1 MADDQ
6 VDVRIVDCD
15 VHLVPRSRDEL
26 LERMPEPW
34 RSRLGARRANATG
47 KATYASYE
55 KSKRA
60 DSHPPGG
67 GLPGSD
73 PAFVYR
79 QLFEEAKVDLAMLIP
94 EGRYTVDPELN
105 TVWCAAHNAW
115 LAASWLDAWNLG
127 GRFFGSICVSTDD
140 VPGAVRQI
148 EEWGPHPQFRQV
160 LIADVSDRPLGMPQ
174 FEPIWAAA
182 ARHRLPVAMH
192 FSGHGAAK
200 LGVSPVGTFQHHV
213 DYHSIAYPLVYSAH
227 LVSWICNGVFDR
239 HPDLRI
245 VFVEG
250 GFLWHR
256 PILARLARHWP
267 ALRGE
272 VQARRD
278 DPLDY
283 VREHVRFTSQPI
295 EETDDPAQVAALFRL
310 AEAERTLMFSSDY
323 PHYDFDEP
331 RRALP
336 RGVDAHLGQRVMAE
350 NARELYGLPAV
361 RAERSPEPAGR
372 GARPRAPALGA
383 SA

>member
-1 MADDQ
+1 M
-6 VDVRIVDCD
+6 
-15 VHLVPRSRDEL
+15 
-26 LERMPEPW
+26 
-34 RSRLGARRANATG
+34 
-47 KATYASYE
+47 
-55 KSKRA
+55 
-60 DSHPPGG
+60 
-67 GLPGSD
+67 
-73 PAFVYR
+73 
-79 QLFEEAKVDLAMLIP
+79 IP

-115 LAASWLDAWNLG
+115 LAETWLDAWNLG

-148 EEWGPHPQFRQV
+148 EEWGPHPQFRQLLDLRRQRPPAGHAAVRADLGGRRPATGCRSRCTSRGTAPSV
-160 LIADVSDRPLGMPQ
+160 L
-174 FEPIWAAA
+174 
-182 ARHRLPVAMH
+182 
-192 FSGHGAAK
+192 GASA
-200 LGVSPVGTFQHHV
+200 VGRYPHHV
-213 DYHSIAYPLVYSAH
+213 DYHSIAYPLAYAAH

-239 HPDLRI
+239 LPDFRV

-256 PILARLARHWP
+256 PMVARLARHWR

-278 DPLDY
+278 DPFDY

-295 EETDDPAQVAALFRL
+295 EETDDPAQVAALFRM

-336 RGVDAHLGQRVMAE
+336 RGVDAHLRQRVMVE